1 MTFRERILTW
11 DIVGRTRTWF
21 TVSSVII
28 AIGIVAMVINMFS
41 FGSPLK
47 FGIDFIG
54 GTVINAS
61 FEKAPDEAAVRDI
74 LAANG
79 YSNVTVQRVG
89 TSGIT
94 MKVEASE
101 IDPAVSG
108 KIINAIAARYG
119 AVDVSTK
126 EITSIAPVIGR
137 DLLRRSSLALGLS
150 LLFTL
155 LYISVR
161 FKFSFGLATIL
172 GMVHDILVALGIL
185 AVFRVPLNA
194 PFVGAFLAI
203 VTYSVQDGVV
213 VMDRIREKLRERS
226 KEPFDKVANAAVTE
240 TWMRS
245 FNTSFTTFI
254 AVFVLFLMGGSP
266 IRDFSTTLL
275 VGIISGTYSSI
286 YISTPLLV
294 LWVQHREKQAA
305 LSRSRAS

>member
-1 MTFRERILTW
+1 MTIRERILGW
-11 DIVGRTRTWF
+11 DIIGKTRTWF
-21 TVSSVII
+21 TASTIIIGIGII
-28 AIGIVAMVINMFS
+28 AMVVNMFS

-47 FGIDFIG
+47 FGIDFMG

-61 FEKAPDEAAVRDI
+61 FERAPDEAAVRSI
-74 LAANG
+74 LSANG
-79 YSNVTVQRVG
+79 YNNVTVQRAG
-89 TSGIT
+89 DKGIT

-108 KIINAIAARYG
+108 KILDEIAAKYG
-119 AVDVSTK
+119 AIDVSTK
-126 EITSIAPVIGR
+126 EITSIAPVIGQ

-172 GMVHDILVALGIL
+172 GMVHDIFVTLGIL

-194 PFVGAFLAI
+194 PFVGAFLSI

-213 VMDRIREKLRERS
+213 VMDRIREKLRYRG
-226 KEPFDKVANAAVTE
+226 KEPFDKLANAAVTE

-254 AVFVLFLMGGSP
+254 AVFVLFLMGGAP

-294 LWVQHREKQAA
+294 LWMQGKEKKAA
-305 LSRSRAS
+305 LAKA

>member
-28 AIGIVAMVINMFS
+28 AIGIVAMVVNIFS
-41 FGSPLK
+41 FGSPLRL
-47 FGIDFIG
+47 GIDFIG

-61 FEKAPDEAAVRDI
+61 FAKAPDETVVRDI

-79 YSNVTVQRVG
+79 YSNVTVQRAG
-89 TSGIT
+89 TNGIT
-94 MKVEASE
+94 MKLEANE

-108 KIINAIAARYG
+108 KIIDQIVAKYG
-119 AVDVSTK
+119 AVDAGTK

-172 GMVHDILVALGIL
+172 GMVHDILVVLGVLAL
-185 AVFRVPLNA
+185 FRVPLNA

-213 VMDRIREKLRERS
+213 VMDRIREKLRYRGP
-226 KEPFDKVANAAVTE
+226 KEPFDKLANAAVTE

-245 FNTSFTTFI
+245 FNTSFTTFL
-254 AVFVLFLMGGSP
+254 AVLVLFIMGGSP

-275 VGIISGTYSSI
+275 VGVISGTYSSI

-294 LWVQHREKQAA
+294 RWVQGREKAA
-305 LSRSRAS
+305 VLQKA

>member
-1 MTFRERILTW
+1 
-11 DIVGRTRTWF
+11 
-21 TVSSVII
+21 
-28 AIGIVAMVINMFS
+28 
-41 FGSPLK
+41 
-47 FGIDFIG
+47 
-54 GTVINAS
+54 
-61 FEKAPDEAAVRDI
+61 
-74 LAANG
+74 
-79 YSNVTVQRVG
+79 
-89 TSGIT
+89 

-108 KIINAIAARYG
+108 KIISDIVAKYG
-119 AVDVSTK
+119 AVDAGTE

-137 DLLRRSSLALGLS
+137 DLLRRSSLALALS

-155 LYISVR
+155 LYITIR

-203 VTYSVQDGVV
+203 ITYSVQDGVV
-213 VMDRIREKLRERS
+213 VMDRIREKLRYRA
-226 KEPFDKVANAAVTE
+226 KEPFDKLANAAVTE

-245 FNTSFTTFI
+245 FNTSFTTFL
-254 AVFVLFLMGGSP
+254 AVLVLFIMGGAP

-294 LWVQHREKQAA
+294 LWVQHREKAAA
-305 LSRSRAS
+305 LQKA

>member
-11 DIVGRTRTWF
+11 DIIGRTRTWF

-28 AIGIVAMVINMFS
+28 VIGIVAMIVNTFS

-54 GTVINAS
+54 GTLINAS
-61 FEKAPDEAAVRDI
+61 FEKAPDETVVRDI
-74 LAANG
+74 LSANG

-89 TSGIT
+89 AKGIT
-94 MKVEASE
+94 MKVEANE

-108 KIINAIAARYG
+108 KIISDIVAKYG
-119 AVDVSTK
+119 AVDAGTE

-137 DLLRRSSLALGLS
+137 DLLRRSSLALALS

-155 LYISVR
+155 LYITIR

-172 GMVHDILVALGIL
+172 GMVHDIFVALGIL
-185 AVFRVPLNA
+185 AIFRVPLNA

-203 VTYSVQDGVV
+203 ITYSVQDGVV
-213 VMDRIREKLRERS
+213 VMDRIREKLRYRA
-226 KEPFDKVANAAVTE
+226 KEPFDKLANAAVTE

-245 FNTSFTTFI
+245 FNTSC
-254 AVFVLFLMGGSP
+254 
-266 IRDFSTTLL
+266 LL
-275 VGIISGTYSSI
+275 YTSD
-286 YISTPLLV
+286 
-294 LWVQHREKQAA
+294 AA
-305 LSRSRAS
+305 DE

>member
-1 MTFRERILTW
+1 MTFRERILKW
-11 DIVGRTRTWF
+11 DIIGRTRTWF
-21 TVSSVII
+21 TASSIII
-28 AIGIVAMVINMFS
+28 AIGIVAMVVNTVS

-61 FEKAPDEAAVRDI
+61 FEKAPDEAVVRDI
-74 LAANG
+74 LSANG
-79 YSNVTVQRVG
+79 YSNVTVQRAG
-89 TSGIT
+89 EKGIT
-94 MKVEASE
+94 MKVETNE

-108 KIINAIAARYG
+108 KIISDIVTKYG
-119 AVDVSTK
+119 AVDVGTE

-155 LYISVR
+155 LYITIR

-172 GMVHDILVALGIL
+172 GMVHDIFVALGIL

-203 VTYSVQDGVV
+203 ITYSVQDGVV
-213 VMDRIREKLRERS
+213 VMDRIREKLRYRA
-226 KEPFDKVANAAVTE
+226 KEPFDKLANAAVTE

-245 FNTSFTTFI
+245 FNTSFTTFL
-254 AVFVLFLMGGSP
+254 AVLVLFVMGGSP

-294 LWVQHREKQAA
+294 LWVQGREKAAA
-305 LSRSRAS
+305 LQKA

>member
-1 MTFRERILTW
+1 MTLRERILKW
-11 DIVGRTRTWF
+11 DIIGKTRTWF
-21 TVSSVII
+21 TMSSIII
-28 AIGIVAMVINMFS
+28 AIGIAAMVVNTIS

-54 GTVINAS
+54 GTLINAS
-61 FEKAPDEAAVRDI
+61 FEKAPDEAVVSSI
-74 LAANG
+74 LSANG
-79 YSNVTVQRVG
+79 YSNVTVQRAG
-89 TSGIT
+89 EKGIT

-101 IDPAVSG
+101 INPAVSG
-108 KIINAIAARYG
+108 KIISDIGAKYG
-119 AVDVSTK
+119 GVDVGAY

-155 LYISVR
+155 LYITIR

-172 GMVHDILVALGIL
+172 GMVHDIFVALGIL

-203 VTYSVQDGVV
+203 ITYSVQDGVV
-213 VMDRIREKLRERS
+213 VMDRIREKLRYRA
-226 KEPFDKVANAAVTE
+226 KEPFDKLANAAVTE

-245 FNTSFTTFI
+245 FNTSFTTFL
-254 AVFVLFLMGGSP
+254 AVLVLFIMGGAP

-294 LWVQHREKQAA
+294 LWVQGREKAAA
-305 LSRSRAS
+305 LQKA

>member
-1 MTFRERILTW
+1 MTFRERVLTW
-11 DIVGRTRTWF
+11 DIIGKTRVWF
-21 TVSSVII
+21 TASSIII
-28 AIGIVAMVINMFS
+28 AIGIVAMVVNTFS

-47 FGIDFIG
+47 LGIDFIG

-61 FEKAPDEAAVRDI
+61 FERAPDEAVVRSI
-74 LAANG
+74 LAANE
-79 YSNVTVQRVG
+79 YDNVTVQRTG
-89 TSGIT
+89 TKGIT
-94 MKVEASE
+94 MKVEATE

-108 KIINAIAARYG
+108 KIISDIVAKYG
-119 AVDVSTK
+119 AVDVGTK

-137 DLLRRSSLALGLS
+137 DLLRRSSLALGLA

-161 FKFSFGLATIL
+161 FKFSFGLSTIL
-172 GMVHDILVALGIL
+172 GMVHDIFVALGIL
-185 AVFRVPLNA
+185 ALFRVPLNA

-213 VMDRIREKLRERS
+213 VMDRIREKLRYRGA
-226 KEPFDKVANAAVTE
+226 KEPFDKLANAAVTE

-245 FNTSFTTFI
+245 FNTSFTTFL
-254 AVFVLFLMGGSP
+254 AVLVLFVMGGAP

-294 LWVQHREKQAA
+294 LWVQGREKATA
-305 LSRSRAS
+305 LQKA

>member
-1 MTFRERILTW
+1 MTFRERILAW

-21 TVSSVII
+21 TASSIII
-28 AIGIVAMVINMFS
+28 AIGIVAMIVNTFS

-61 FEKAPDEAAVRDI
+61 FERAPNEAVVRDI
-74 LAANG
+74 LSANG
-79 YSNVTVQRVG
+79 YSTVTVQKVG
-89 TSGIT
+89 TNGIT
-94 MKVEASE
+94 MKVEATE

-108 KIINAIAARYG
+108 KIISDIVAKYG
-119 AVDVSTK
+119 AVDVGTK

-137 DLLRRSSLALGLS
+137 DLLRRSLFALGLS

-161 FKFSFGLATIL
+161 FKLSFGLATIL
-172 GMVHDILVALGIL
+172 GMVHDIFVAVGIL
-185 AVFRVPLNA
+185 ALFRVPLNA

-203 VTYSVQDGVV
+203 ITYSVQDGVV
-213 VMDRIREKLRERS
+213 VMDRIREKLRYRT
-226 KEPFDKVANAAVTE
+226 KEPFDKLANAAVTE

-245 FNTSFTTFI
+245 FNTSFTTFL
-254 AVFVLFLMGGSP
+254 AVLVLFIMGGSP

-294 LWVQHREKQAA
+294 LWVQSRERAA
-305 LSRSRAS
+305 ILQKA

>member
-1 MTFRERILTW
+1 MTFRERVLKW

-21 TVSSVII
+21 TASSIII
-28 AIGIVAMVINMFS
+28 AIGIVAMIVNTFS

-54 GTVINAS
+54 GTVIDAS
-61 FEKAPDEAAVRDI
+61 FQKTPDEAVVRGI
-74 LAANG
+74 LSANG
-79 YSNVTVQRVG
+79 YNNVTVQRVG
-89 TSGIT
+89 DKGIT
-94 MKVEASE
+94 MKMEVSE

-108 KIINAIAARYG
+108 KIISDIVAKYG
-119 AVDVSTK
+119 AVDVGT
-126 EITSIAPVIGR
+126 EQITSIAPVIGS

-155 LYISVR
+155 LYITIR

-172 GMVHDILVALGIL
+172 GMVHDIFVALGIL
-185 AVFRVPLNA
+185 AIFRVSLNA

-203 VTYSVQDGVV
+203 ITYSVQDGVV
-213 VMDRIREKLRERS
+213 VMDRIREKLRYRG
-226 KEPFDKVANAAVTE
+226 KEPFDKLANAAVTE

-245 FNTSFTTFI
+245 FNTSFTTFL
-254 AVFVLFLMGGSP
+254 AVLVLFIMGGSP

-294 LWVQHREKQAA
+294 LWVQHREKVAA
-305 LSRSRAS
+305 LQKA

>member
-1 MTFRERILTW
+1 MTFRERILQW

-21 TVSSVII
+21 TASSIII
-28 AIGIVAMVINMFS
+28 AIGIVAMIVNTFS

-54 GTVINAS
+54 GTVIDAS
-61 FEKAPDEAAVRDI
+61 FQKAPDEAVVKGI
-74 LAANG
+74 LSANG
-79 YSNVTVQRVG
+79 YNNVTVQRVG
-89 TSGIT
+89 DTGIT
-94 MKVEASE
+94 MKMEVSE

-108 KIINAIAARYG
+108 KIISDIVAKYG
-119 AVDVSTK
+119 AVDVGT
-126 EITSIAPVIGR
+126 EQITSIAPVIGS

-155 LYISVR
+155 LYITIR

-172 GMVHDILVALGIL
+172 GMVHDIFVALGIL
-185 AVFRVPLNA
+185 ALFRVPLNA

-203 VTYSVQDGVV
+203 ITYSVQDGVV
-213 VMDRIREKLRERS
+213 VMDRIREKLRYRG
-226 KEPFDKVANAAVTE
+226 KEPFDKLANAAVTE

-245 FNTSFTTFI
+245 FNTSFTTFL
-254 AVFVLFLMGGSP
+254 AVLVLFIMGGSP

-286 YISTPLLV
+286 YMSTPLLV
-294 LWVQHREKQAA
+294 LWVQHREKVAA
-305 LSRSRAS
+305 LQKA

>member
-11 DIVGRTRTWF
+11 DIIGRTRTWF

-28 AIGIVAMVINMFS
+28 VIGIVAMIVNTFS

-54 GTVINAS
+54 GTLINAS
-61 FEKAPDEAAVRDI
+61 FEKAPDEAVVRDI
-74 LAANG
+74 LSANG

-89 TSGIT
+89 AKGIT
-94 MKVEASE
+94 MKVEANE

-108 KIINAIAARYG
+108 KIISDIVAKYG
-119 AVDVSTK
+119 AVDVGTE

-137 DLLRRSSLALGLS
+137 DLLRRSSLALALS

-155 LYISVR
+155 LYITIR

-172 GMVHDILVALGIL
+172 GMVHDIFVALGIL

-203 VTYSVQDGVV
+203 ITYSVQDGVV
-213 VMDRIREKLRERS
+213 VMDRIREKLRYRA
-226 KEPFDKVANAAVTE
+226 KEPFDKLANAAVTE

-245 FNTSFTTFI
+245 FNTSFTTFL
-254 AVFVLFLMGGSP
+254 AVLVLFIMGGSP

-294 LWVQHREKQAA
+294 LWVQHREKVAA
-305 LSRSRAS
+305 LQKA

>member
-1 MTFRERILTW
+1 MTIRERILKW

-21 TVSSVII
+21 TASSIII
-28 AIGIVAMVINMFS
+28 AIGIVAMIINTFS

-54 GTVINAS
+54 GTVIDAT
-61 FEKAPDEAAVRDI
+61 FQKTPDETVVSGI
-74 LAANG
+74 LSANG

-89 TSGIT
+89 DKGIT

-108 KIINAIAARYG
+108 KIISDIVAKYG
-119 AVDVSTK
+119 AVDAGT
-126 EITSIAPVIGR
+126 EQITSIAPVIGR
-137 DLLRRSSLALGLS
+137 DLLRRSSLALSLS

-155 LYISVR
+155 LYITVR

-172 GMVHDILVALGIL
+172 GMVHDIFVALGIL
-185 AVFRVPLNA
+185 AIFRVPLNA

-203 VTYSVQDGVV
+203 ITYSVQDGVV
-213 VMDRIREKLRERS
+213 VMDRIREKLRYRG
-226 KEPFDKVANAAVTE
+226 KEPFDKLANAAVTE

-245 FNTSFTTFI
+245 FNTSFTTFL
-254 AVFVLFLMGGSP
+254 AVLVLFIMGGSP

-294 LWVQHREKQAA
+294 LWVQHREKVAA
-305 LSRSRAS
+305 LQKA

>member
-1 MTFRERILTW
+1 MTFRERILKW
-11 DIVGRTRTWF
+11 DIIGKTRTWF
-21 TVSSVII
+21 TASSII
-28 AIGIVAMVINMFS
+28 IVIGIVAMVVNMVS

-61 FEKAPDEAAVRDI
+61 FAKAPDETVVHDI
-74 LAANG
+74 LSANG
-79 YSNVTVQRVG
+79 YSNVTVQRAG
-89 TSGIT
+89 AKGIT
-94 MKVEASE
+94 MKVEAKE

-108 KIINAIAARYG
+108 KIISDIVAKYG
-119 AVDVSTK
+119 AVDAGTE

-137 DLLRRSSLALGLS
+137 DLLRRSSLALALS

-155 LYISVR
+155 LYITIR

-172 GMVHDILVALGIL
+172 GMVHDIFVALGIL

-203 VTYSVQDGVV
+203 ITYSVQDGVV
-213 VMDRIREKLRERS
+213 VMDRIREKLRYRM
-226 KEPFDKVANAAVTE
+226 KEPFDKLANAAVTE

-245 FNTSFTTFI
+245 FNTSFTTFL
-254 AVFVLFLMGGSP
+254 AVLVLFVMGGAP

-294 LWVQHREKQAA
+294 LWVQGREKAAA
-305 LSRSRAS
+305 LQKA

>member
-1 MTFRERILTW
+1 MTFRERILKW
-11 DIVGRTRTWF
+11 DIIGRTRTWF
-21 TVSSVII
+21 TASSII
-28 AIGIVAMVINMFS
+28 IVIGIVAMVVNTVS

-61 FEKAPDEAAVRDI
+61 FEKAPDEAVVRDI
-74 LAANG
+74 LSANG
-79 YSNVTVQRVG
+79 YSNVTVQRAG
-89 TSGIT
+89 EKGIT
-94 MKVEASE
+94 MKVETNE

-108 KIINAIAARYG
+108 KIISDIVTKYG
-119 AVDVSTK
+119 AVDVGTE

-155 LYISVR
+155 LYITIR

-172 GMVHDILVALGIL
+172 GMVHDIFVALGIL

-203 VTYSVQDGVV
+203 ITYSVQDGVV
-213 VMDRIREKLRERS
+213 VMDRIREKLRYRA
-226 KEPFDKVANAAVTE
+226 KEPFDKLANAAVTE

-245 FNTSFTTFI
+245 FNTSFTTFL
-254 AVFVLFLMGGSP
+254 AVLVLFVMGGSP

-294 LWVQHREKQAA
+294 LWVQGREKAAA
-305 LSRSRAS
+305 LQKA

>member
-1 MTFRERILTW
+1 MTFRERILKW
-11 DIVGRTRTWF
+11 DIIGKTRTWF
-21 TVSSVII
+21 TASSII
-28 AIGIVAMVINMFS
+28 IVIGIVAMVVNMVS

-61 FEKAPDEAAVRDI
+61 FAKAPDETVVHDI
-74 LAANG
+74 LSANG
-79 YSNVTVQRVG
+79 YSNVTVQRAG
-89 TSGIT
+89 AKGIT
-94 MKVEASE
+94 MKVEAKE

-108 KIINAIAARYG
+108 KIISDIVAKYG
-119 AVDVSTK
+119 AVDAGTE

-137 DLLRRSSLALGLS
+137 DLLRRSSLALALS

-155 LYISVR
+155 LYITIR

-172 GMVHDILVALGIL
+172 GMVHDIFVALGIL

-203 VTYSVQDGVV
+203 ITYSVQDGVV
-213 VMDRIREKLRERS
+213 VMDRIREKLRYRM
-226 KEPFDKVANAAVTE
+226 KEPFDKLANAAVTE

-245 FNTSFTTFI
+245 FNTSFTTFL
-254 AVFVLFLMGGSP
+254 AVLVLFVMGGAP

-294 LWVQHREKQAA
+294 LWVQGREKAA
-305 LSRSRAS
+305 TLQKA

>member
-1 MTFRERILTW
+1 MKFRERVLTW
-11 DIVGRTRTWF
+11 DIIGKTRTWF
-21 TVSSVII
+21 TISGVII
-28 AIGIVAMVINMFS
+28 ALGIIAMVVNTIS
-41 FGSPLK
+41 FGAPLK
-47 FGIDFIG
+47 LGIDFIG

-61 FEKAPDEAAVRDI
+61 FERAPDEAVVRQI
-74 LAANG
+74 LADNG
-79 YSNVTVQRVG
+79 YASVSVQKAG
-89 TSGIT
+89 DTGIT
-94 MKVEASE
+94 MKVEATE

-108 KIINAIAARYG
+108 KILSAISAKYG
-119 AVDVSTK
+119 AIDVATK

-137 DLLRRSSLALGLS
+137 DLLRRSALALGLA

-185 AVFRVPLNA
+185 AIFRIPLNA

-213 VMDRIREKLRERS
+213 VMDRIREKLRFRT
-226 KEPFDKVANAAVTE
+226 KEPFDKLANAAVTE
-240 TWMRS
+240 TWVRS
-245 FNTSFTTFI
+245 FNTSFTTFL
-254 AVFVLFLMGGSP
+254 AVFVLFVMGGAP

-275 VGIISGTYSSI
+275 VGVISGTYSSI

-294 LWVQHREKQAA
+294 QWTRNRDRAA
-305 LSRSRAS
+305 VARKA

>member
-1 MTFRERILTW
+1 MTFRERILRW

-21 TVSSVII
+21 TASSIII
-28 AIGIVAMVINMFS
+28 AIGIVAMIINTFS

-54 GTVINAS
+54 GTLINAS
-61 FEKAPDEAAVRDI
+61 FEKAPDEAVVRDI
-74 LAANG
+74 LSANG
-79 YSNVTVQRVG
+79 YSNVTVQRAG
-89 TSGIT
+89 AKGIT

-108 KIINAIAARYG
+108 KIISDIVAKYG
-119 AVDVSTK
+119 AVDAGTE

-137 DLLRRSSLALGLS
+137 ELLRRSSLALALS

-155 LYISVR
+155 LYITIR

-203 VTYSVQDGVV
+203 ITYSVQDGVV
-213 VMDRIREKLRERS
+213 VMDRIREKLRYRA
-226 KEPFDKVANAAVTE
+226 KEPFDKLANAAVTE

-245 FNTSFTTFI
+245 FNTSFTTFL
-254 AVFVLFLMGGSP
+254 AVLVLFIMGGAP

-294 LWVQHREKQAA
+294 LWVQGREKAAA
-305 LSRSRAS
+305 LQKA

>member
-1 MTFRERILTW
+1 MTFRERVLKW

-21 TVSSVII
+21 TASSIII
-28 AIGIVAMVINMFS
+28 AIGIVAMIVNTFS

-54 GTVINAS
+54 GTVIDAS
-61 FEKAPDEAAVRDI
+61 FQKAPDEAVVKGI
-74 LAANG
+74 LSANG
-79 YSNVTVQRVG
+79 YNNVTVQRVG
-89 TSGIT
+89 DKGIT
-94 MKVEASE
+94 MKMQVSE

-108 KIINAIAARYG
+108 KIISDIVAKYG
-119 AVDVSTK
+119 AVDVGT
-126 EITSIAPVIGR
+126 EQITSIAPVIGS

-155 LYISVR
+155 LYITIR

-172 GMVHDILVALGIL
+172 GMVHDIFVALGIL
-185 AVFRVPLNA
+185 AIFRVPLNA

-203 VTYSVQDGVV
+203 ITYSVQDGVV
-213 VMDRIREKLRERS
+213 VMDRIREKLRYRG
-226 KEPFDKVANAAVTE
+226 KEPFDKLANAAVTE

-245 FNTSFTTFI
+245 FNTSFTTFL
-254 AVFVLFLMGGSP
+254 AVLVLFIMGGSP

-294 LWVQHREKQAA
+294 LWVQHREKVAA
-305 LSRSRAS
+305 LQKA

>member
-1 MTFRERILTW
+1 MTIRERILGW
-11 DIVGRTRTWF
+11 DIIGKTRTWF
-21 TVSSVII
+21 TASSII
-28 AIGIVAMVINMFS
+28 IGIGIVAMVVNTFS

-47 FGIDFIG
+47 FGIDFVG

-61 FEKAPDEAAVRDI
+61 FAKAPDQAAVESI

-79 YSNVTVQRVG
+79 YSNVTVQRAG
-89 TSGIT
+89 TTGIT
-94 MKVEASE
+94 MKLEATE

-108 KIINAIAARYG
+108 KIISAIEAKYG
-119 AVDVSTK
+119 AVDLGTK

-155 LYISVR
+155 LYITIR
-161 FKFSFGLATIL
+161 FKLSFGLATIL
-172 GMVHDILVALGIL
+172 GMFHDILVALGIL
-185 AVFRVPLNA
+185 AIFRVPLNA

-203 VTYSVQDGVV
+203 ITYSVQDGVV
-213 VMDRIREKLRERS
+213 VMDRIREKIRYRA
-226 KEPFDKVANAAVTE
+226 KEPFDKLANAAVTE

-245 FNTSFTTFI
+245 FNTSFTTFL
-254 AVFVLFLMGGSP
+254 AVLVLFLMGGSP

-294 LWVQHREKQAA
+294 LWVQHSEKKAA
-305 LSRSRAS
+305 LAKA

>member
-1 MTFRERILTW
+1 MTFRERVLTW
-11 DIVGRTRTWF
+11 DIIGKTRMWF
-21 TVSSVII
+21 TASSIII
-28 AIGIVAMVINMFS
+28 AIGIVAMVVNTFS
-41 FGSPLK
+41 FGSPLR

-61 FEKAPDEAAVRDI
+61 FERAPDEAVVRDI
-74 LAANG
+74 LSANG
-79 YSNVTVQRVG
+79 YSNVTVQRAG
-89 TSGIT
+89 EKGIT
-94 MKVEASE
+94 MKVEATE

-108 KIINAIAARYG
+108 KIINDVVAKYG
-119 AVDVSTK
+119 AVDVGTK

-137 DLLRRSSLALGLS
+137 DLLRRSSLALGLA

-155 LYISVR
+155 LYITVR

-172 GMVHDILVALGIL
+172 GMVHDIFVALGIL
-185 AVFRVPLNA
+185 ALFRVPLNA

-213 VMDRIREKLRERS
+213 VMDRIREKLRYRGA
-226 KEPFDKVANAAVTE
+226 KEPFDKLANAAVTE

-245 FNTSFTTFI
+245 FNTSFTTFL
-254 AVFVLFLMGGSP
+254 AVLVLFVMGGAP

-294 LWVQHREKQAA
+294 LWVQGREKAAA
-305 LSRSRAS
+305 LQKA

>member
-1 MTFRERILTW
+1 MTFRERILKW
-11 DIVGRTRTWF
+11 DIIGRTRTWF
-21 TVSSVII
+21 TASSIII
-28 AIGIVAMVINMFS
+28 AIGIVAMVVNTVS

-54 GTVINAS
+54 GTLINAS
-61 FEKAPDEAAVRDI
+61 FEKAPDEAVVRDI
-74 LAANG
+74 LSANG
-79 YSNVTVQRVG
+79 YSNVTVQRAG
-89 TSGIT
+89 EKGIT
-94 MKVEASE
+94 MKVETNE

-108 KIINAIAARYG
+108 KIISDIVAKYG
-119 AVDVSTK
+119 AVDVGTE

-155 LYISVR
+155 LYITIR
-161 FKFSFGLATIL
+161 FKLSFGLATIL
-172 GMVHDILVALGIL
+172 GMVHDIFVALGIL

-203 VTYSVQDGVV
+203 ITYSVQDGVV
-213 VMDRIREKLRERS
+213 VMDRIREKLRYRA
-226 KEPFDKVANAAVTE
+226 KEPFDKLANAAVTE

-245 FNTSFTTFI
+245 FNTSFTTFL
-254 AVFVLFLMGGSP
+254 AVLVLFVMGGSP

-294 LWVQHREKQAA
+294 LWVQGREKAAA
-305 LSRSRAS
+305 LQKA